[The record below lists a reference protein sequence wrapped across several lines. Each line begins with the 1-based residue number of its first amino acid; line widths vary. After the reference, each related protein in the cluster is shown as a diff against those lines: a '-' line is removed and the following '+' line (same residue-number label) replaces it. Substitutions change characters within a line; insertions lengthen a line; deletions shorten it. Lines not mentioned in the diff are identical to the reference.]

1 MSKNNFEETDKMS
14 KNSFEETDKMS
25 KNNFEETDKMSENNL
40 EEMVKI
46 SENNLE
52 EMVKIRDNNIE
63 KSYVNEWRNLL
74 LILTSQYVLYK
85 EIRGDFSA
93 VKNSNND
100 MVLKGEDYEF

>member
-1 MSKNNFEETDKMS
+1 MDKIGE
-14 KNSFEETDKMS
+14 KSFEETDKMS
-25 KNNFEETDKMSENNL
+25 KNNFEETDKM
-40 EEMVKI
+40 

>member
-1 MSKNNFEETDKMS
+1 
-14 KNSFEETDKMS
+14 MS
-25 KNNFEETDKMSENNL
+25 KNNFEETDKMSENNF
-40 EEMVKI
+40 EETDKM

-74 LILTSQYVLYK
+74 LILISQYVLYK
-85 EIRGDFSA
+85 EIRGAFSA